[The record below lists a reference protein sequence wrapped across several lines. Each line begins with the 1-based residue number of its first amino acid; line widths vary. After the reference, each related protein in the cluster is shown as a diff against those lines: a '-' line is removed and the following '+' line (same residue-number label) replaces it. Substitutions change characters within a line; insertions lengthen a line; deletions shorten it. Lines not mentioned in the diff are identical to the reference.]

1 MEVKLFE
8 DQSDV
13 VNMLE
18 SLNQQEEN
26 QAVTAFR
33 EVAEKMSD
41 SNSWPNYQDSDVTE
55 SACRTILERVAF
67 FPAKPALLRE
77 ELLRLGLRPSL
88 GQRLSDVW
96 AETAKKIVAG
106 GKKVSSDLRR
116 INFEVVREVKTEEQ
130 TVNLYLQDQFD
141 RVTLLSFT
149 PQQLFSFYTK
159 LESVQTSIDSICK

>member
-1 MEVKLFE
+1 MFE

-96 AETAKKIVAG
+96 AETAKKIVAAR
-106 GKKVSSDLRR
+106 KKVSSDLRR

>member
-8 DQSDV
+8 DQPDV

-18 SLNQQEEN
+18 SLNQQEDN

-33 EVAEKMSD
+33 KVAENMSA
-41 SNSWPNYQDSDVTE
+41 SNSRNCDLDSDVTE

-77 ELLRLGLRPSL
+77 ELLRLALRPSL
-88 GQRLSDVW
+88 AQRLSDVW
-96 AETAKKIVAG
+96 AETAKKIVAER
-106 GKKVSSDLRR
+106 KKVSSDLRR

-130 TVNLYLQDQFD
+130 TVNLYLHDELD
-141 RVTLLSFT
+141 RVTLLTFT
-149 PQQLFSFYTK
+149 PQQLFAFYTK

>member
-8 DQSDV
+8 DQPEV
-13 VNMLE
+13 VSMLE

-33 EVAEKMSD
+33 KVAEKMSD
-41 SNSWPNYQDSDVTE
+41 SNSGTWDLDSDVTE
-55 SACRTILERVAF
+55 ATCRTILERVAF

-96 AETAKKIVAG
+96 AETAKKIVAER
-106 GKKVSSDLRR
+106 KKVSSDLRR

-130 TVNLYLQDQFD
+130 TVNLYLHDQSD
-141 RVTLLSFT
+141 RVTLLTFT
-149 PQQLFSFYTK
+149 PQQLFAFYTK

>member
-8 DQSDV
+8 DQPEV

-33 EVAEKMSD
+33 KVAEKMSD
-41 SNSWPNYQDSDVTE
+41 SNSGTWDLDSDVTE
-55 SACRTILERVAF
+55 TTCRMILERVAF

-77 ELLRLGLRPSL
+77 ELLRLALRPSL
-88 GQRLSDVW
+88 AQRLSDVW
-96 AETAKKIVAG
+96 AETAKKIVAER
-106 GKKVSSDLRR
+106 KKVSSDLRR

-130 TVNLYLQDQFD
+130 TVNLYLHDQSD
-141 RVTLLSFT
+141 RVTLLTFT
-149 PQQLFSFYTK
+149 PQQLFAFYTK

>member
-67 FPAKPALLRE
+67 FPAKPVLLRE

-96 AETAKKIVAG
+96 AETAKKIVAAR
-106 GKKVSSDLRR
+106 KKVSSDLRR

>member
-8 DQSDV
+8 DQPDV

-18 SLNQQEEN
+18 SLNQQEDN
-26 QAVTAFR
+26 QVVTAFR
-33 EVAEKMSD
+33 KVAENMSA
-41 SNSWPNYQDSDVTE
+41 SNSRNCDLDSDVTE

-77 ELLRLGLRPSL
+77 ELLRLALRPSL
-88 GQRLSDVW
+88 AQRLSDVW
-96 AETAKKIVAG
+96 AETAKKIVAER
-106 GKKVSSDLRR
+106 KKVSSDLRR

-130 TVNLYLQDQFD
+130 TVNLYLHDELD
-141 RVTLLSFT
+141 RVTLLTFT
-149 PQQLFSFYTK
+149 PQQLFAFYTK

>member
-8 DQSDV
+8 DQPDV

-26 QAVTAFR
+26 HAVTAFR

-96 AETAKKIVAG
+96 AETAKKIVAAR
-106 GKKVSSDLRR
+106 KKVSSDLRR

>member
-1 MEVKLFE
+1 MFE

-67 FPAKPALLRE
+67 FPAKPVLLRE

-96 AETAKKIVAG
+96 AETAKKIVAAR
-106 GKKVSSDLRR
+106 KKVSSDLRR